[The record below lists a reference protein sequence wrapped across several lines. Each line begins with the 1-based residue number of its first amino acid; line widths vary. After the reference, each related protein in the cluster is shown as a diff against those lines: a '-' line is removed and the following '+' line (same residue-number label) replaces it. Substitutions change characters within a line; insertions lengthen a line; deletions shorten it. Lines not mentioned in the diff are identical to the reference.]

1 MDIDMITTT
10 TITTSITVAQPQ
22 QQQSQSIKILCSA
35 LFNPPKLANTLED
48 HTTTIPLEI
57 IAIYWHNSNN
67 KQQETTSQFQNKLE
81 TQIPH
86 SPNSLDNVTP
96 ITTSTAIGEDFPN
109 FYLEKLDRIQVTA
122 ICNNEYAARQPLVDI
137 IYNPPE
143 LTHLSLSYCRTK
155 CKQYQKVVN

>member
-1 MDIDMITTT
+1 MITTT

-57 IAIYWHNSNN
+57 IQQQQQQTTGNN
-67 KQQETTSQFQNKLE
+67 SQFQNKLE

-86 SPNSLDNVTP
+86 PPNSLDNVTP

-122 ICNNEYAARQPLVDI
+122 ICNNEYAVRQPLISFI
-137 IYNPPE
+137 IHQC
-143 LTHLSLSYCRTK
+143 LAHSSLSYCRTK
-155 CKQYQKVVN
+155 CKHYQKVVN